1 MRRAVIIAASVI
13 AAALPVPTADAGSWN
28 ATHSVF
34 CDYWQQQNLGG
45 AVVQCFDGAHQ
56 ANGGYWAA
64 DLSRHGR
71 ASTGYIHPLA
81 GNYVKLPPKNWQ
93 TLPGG
98 GVKCRR
104 GPGAVLVQCRNS
116 SGHGFRFKA
125 GGHSTF

>member
-1 MRRAVIIAASVI
+1 MRRALLIATSVV
-13 AAALPVPTADAGSWN
+13 AVTAPLAKADGGSWN
-28 ATHSVF
+28 AGHRVF

-56 ANGGYWAA
+56 VNGGYWAA
-64 DLSRHGR
+64 DLSRRGR
-71 ASTGYIHPLA
+71 TSTGNIHPLA
-81 GNYVKLPPKNWQ
+81 GKRVKLPPKNWD

-125 GGHSTF
+125 NGHSTY